1 MTFCINILK
10 QNLQSQKN
18 FPYKLCLYVNDVNPT
33 MGKTLYRSNASEGE
47 IINSSYFSAK
57 QKSLVKTIFH
67 FYPQKLRILENN

>member
-1 MTFCINILK
+1 
-10 QNLQSQKN
+10 
-18 FPYKLCLYVNDVNPT
+18 

-67 FYPQKLRILENN
+67 FYPQKLRILVNN